1 MKPKRT
7 SLETV
12 QEVAQELADLLQELI
27 DNEDDRTSKAML
39 LSMHKATKTTID
51 RAEGLITLRDFR
63 GYKFAVID
71 PTTGEVRKASRE
83 EAERIALHF
92 PPAGAGGAVEILK
105 KYYDAQRK
113 AEEQGTTPPDPNSWD
128 WLDA

>member
-1 MKPKRT
+1 MKAKRT

-12 QEVAQELADLLQELI
+12 QEAAQDLAELIQELI
-27 DNEDDRTSKAML
+27 DNEDDYTSKAML
-39 LSMHKATKTTID
+39 HAMHKSTITTIN
-51 RAEGLITLRDFR
+51 RCEGLITLRDFR

-92 PPAGAGGAVEILK
+92 PPAGAGNVMDILK
-105 KYYDAQRK
+105 KYYEAQQK
-113 AEEQGTTPPDPNSWD
+113 ATETGNNPPDPETWD
-128 WLDA
+128 WLNP